1 LRVKIY
7 FRNTLINNKNLLKD
21 LPTPKTKLKM
31 INAGIET
38 VASVLEKVVDKVED
52 YDTAAKNRDVVFGNS
67 PVINIEKE
75 DVSVDLQKKE
85 TVVVSVD

>member
-1 LRVKIY
+1 
-7 FRNTLINNKNLLKD
+7 
-21 LPTPKTKLKM
+21 M